1 MIFLAMTREKP
12 FPFGERLEKLRK
24 ERGITQVELAQAIHS
39 TQRAISYYENENY
52 PPAPTLI
59 AIAKALKV
67 SVEELVGANP
77 SKEIAQDK
85 GVLLFWK
92 KFQKIKKIPEKDR
105 RAIMRMIN
113 TLAKSA

>member
-1 MIFLAMTREKP
+1 MTRKKS

-24 ERGITQVELAQAIHS
+24 ARGITQVELAKAIHS

-52 PPAPTLI
+52 PPAPVLV
-59 AIAKALKV
+59 AIAAILKI
-67 SVEELVGANP
+67 SVEELVEIKP
-77 SKEIAQDK
+77 LKEISENK
-85 GVLLFWK
+85 GALHFWK
-92 KFQKIKKIPEKDR
+92 KFQKIKKLPEKDR